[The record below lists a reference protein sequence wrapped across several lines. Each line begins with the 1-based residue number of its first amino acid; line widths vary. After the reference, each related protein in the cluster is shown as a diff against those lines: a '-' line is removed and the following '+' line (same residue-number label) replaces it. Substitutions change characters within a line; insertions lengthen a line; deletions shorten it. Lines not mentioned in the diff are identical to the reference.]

1 MLILS
6 YVNAFSSQSAFVI
19 MISFDP
25 HKKLR
30 GDVGEEDYNSHFK
43 DERTEAQGSKVI
55 FPKVTPPFKCSASS
69 LRTGKSTA
77 PPLGDDGVCWI

>member
-6 YVNAFSSQSAFVI
+6 HINAFSSQSTFVI
-19 MISFDP
+19 LISLDP

-30 GDVGEEDYNSHFK
+30 GWVNEEGYNAHFK

-55 FPKVTPPFKCSASS
+55 FPEVTPLLMCSASN
-69 LRTGKSTA
+69 L
-77 PPLGDDGVCWI
+77 